1 MQTINQIQNYLN
13 QKYCGQKLVG
23 CLPQIQHKVSGISAR
38 NVIDEIE
45 NMCKQIANVNESE
58 FSIKPNKKLLL
69 IDGQESKMGKAD
81 LYLSYFEYDNNCLSI
96 KEKHKSFGSVLSVNI
111 SRDKNYIIQNI
122 SIDTK
127 FNSLNE
133 LIQNYKSQC

>member
-1 MQTINQIQNYLN
+1 
-13 QKYCGQKLVG
+13 
-23 CLPQIQHKVSGISAR
+23 
-38 NVIDEIE
+38 
-45 NMCKQIANVNESE
+45 
-58 FSIKPNKKLLL
+58 
-69 IDGQESKMGKAD
+69 MGKAD